1 MVEHLSLWIIHVMQ
15 VLHYPGLALMM
26 ALESM
31 IAPVPSE
38 VVMPFAGYLIV
49 QGQFTVL
56 GAVLASSLGTILG
69 SLAGYYMGKFGG
81 YPLVHRFGRYLL
93 LDPEHLE
100 LTVKW
105 FERHGNATIFFCR
118 FVPIVRHLISI
129 PAGVGNMNLI
139 KFSLYTLIGGTMWNS
154 FLLWLG
160 VKLGK
165 NWVIVHKYSHE
176 VDYLFIAG
184 ILVVGVWWFRRQ
196 WQRQKSKVQ

>member
-1 MVEHLSLWIIHVMQ
+1 MVEHLSLWIINVMQ
-15 VLHYPGLALMM
+15 VLHYPGLTLMM

-56 GAVLASSLGTILG
+56 GAILASSAGTILG
-69 SLAGYYMGKFGG
+69 SLAGYYMGKLGG

-100 LTVKW
+100 ITVKW
-105 FERHGNATIFFCR
+105 FEKHGNATIFFCR

-129 PAGVGNMNLI
+129 PAGVGNMNLL
-139 KFSLYTLIGGTMWNS
+139 KFSLYTLIGGTMWNT

-165 NWVIVHKYSHE
+165 NWTIVHTYSHE
-176 VDYLFIAG
+176 VDYVFVAG
-184 ILVVGVWWFRRQ
+184 ILVVGIWWIRRQ
-196 WQRQKSKVQ
+196 LQRQKS

>member
-1 MVEHLSLWIIHVMQ
+1 
-15 VLHYPGLALMM
+15 MM

-38 VVMPFAGYLIV
+38 VVMPFAGFLIV
-49 QGQFTVL
+49 QGKFTAF

-69 SLAGYYMGKFGG
+69 SLIGYYMGKFGG

-105 FERHGNATIFFCR
+105 FHTHGNATIFFCR
-118 FVPIVRHLISI
+118 FVPVVRHLISI
-129 PAGVGNMNLI
+129 PAGVGGMNLA
-139 KFSLYTLIGGTMWNS
+139 KFSIYTLLGGTMWNA

-160 VKLGK
+160 VKLGEK
-165 NWVIVHKYSHE
+165 WEIVHKYSHE
-176 VDYLFIAG
+176 VDYVAVAV
-184 ILVVGVWWFRRQ
+184 ILVVGAWWFHRQ
-196 WQRQKSKVQ
+196 WRRHQQGA